1 MCSFVFMAT
10 RSFSLF
16 FMFPM
21 FICAP
26 RTRAIALVDNS
37 KLNSARL
44 GKTASKAQK
53 KEQRE
58 RQSGREQ
65 KQKSVWERVIGH
77 SFSLSLWFDRGGGG
91 VLFF

>member
-53 KEQRE
+53 RAKRETEWKRAKAKECVGESTRAL
-58 RQSGREQ
+58 
-65 KQKSVWERVIGH
+65 
-77 SFSLSLWFDRGGGG
+77 SLSLSL
-91 VLFF
+91 V

>member
-1 MCSFVFMAT
+1 MCSFVFMAK

-53 KEQRE
+53 KSKE
-58 RQSGREQ
+58 RDRVEESKSKRVCGREY
-65 KQKSVWERVIGH
+65 
-77 SFSLSLWFDRGGGG
+77 
-91 VLFF
+91 